1 MDCGPRSVL
10 PGDQRSGHLRSRR
23 CASSVGQRR
32 HFRSGRRGDGR
43 ETGSSVPRSRLVMNA
58 SELQEVRSTPLFAVL
73 NDAQLGCLDGGQVIE
88 APVGTVLA
96 TEGERTG
103 LFHVILQGEVRATR
117 TYDRQSILLGVNKPG
132 NYLGE
137 TMLLLDIPWL
147 AMCRVSKPARLFRL
161 NEESFWRMLTSCQTV
176 TREIFRSAS
185 NRMRNFEGYSQQRE
199 KLVSLGTMAAG
210 LAHELNNPA
219 AAARRAAAH
228 LQQTTDKV
236 QCFLCNLSHALEA
249 EHWQH
254 LLAASQE
261 ASGRKAPDIDH
272 LARSDRAETIAN
284 WLNAHGVAAAWDLA
298 PTFVNA
304 GLDLPWLENL
314 AARIPPASH
323 PDALGW
329 LEARLNLKALIKEVE
344 QSTGRIAE
352 LVKAVKSY
360 SYMDQS
366 PMQEVDIHE
375 GIESTLTMLGHKLK
389 NVTLVRAFDRSVPR
403 IIAYGSELNQVW
415 TNLIDNAIDAVKAT
429 GKICIGTCLE
439 DDQLVVEI
447 VDDGPGIPREVQSK
461 MFEPFFTTKPV
472 GIGTG
477 LGLIISNRIVG
488 DRHGG

>member
-1 MDCGPRSVL
+1 
-10 PGDQRSGHLRSRR
+10 
-23 CASSVGQRR
+23 
-32 HFRSGRRGDGR
+32 
-43 ETGSSVPRSRLVMNA
+43 MNA

-96 TEGERTG
+96 SEGERTG
-103 LFHVILQGEVRATR
+103 LFHVILEGEVRASR

-132 NYLGE
+132 NFLGE
-137 TMLLLDIPWL
+137 TMLLLDIPWV
-147 AMCRVSKPARLFRL
+147 ATCRVSKPARLFRL

-236 QCFLCNLSHALEA
+236 QSFLCQLSKALES

-254 LLAASQE
+254 LLNAAQE
-261 ASGRKAPDIDH
+261 ASERKAPELDH
-272 LARSDRAETIAN
+272 LARSDHAESVAS
-284 WLNAHGVAAAWDLA
+284 WLDSHGVAGAWDLA
-298 PTFVNA
+298 PTLVNA
-304 GLDLPWLENL
+304 GLDSAWLAEL
-314 AARIPPASH
+314 TDKLPPASH
-323 PDALGW
+323 ADALGW
-329 LEARLNLKALIKEVE
+329 LEARLNLKSLVSQVE
-344 QSTGRIAE
+344 QSTARIAE

-403 IIAYGSELNQVW
+403 IMAYGSELNQVW
-415 TNLIDNAIDAVKAT
+415 TNLIDNAIDAVNGA
-429 GKICIGTCLE
+429 GKICVGTSLE

-447 VDDGPGIPREVQSK
+447 VDDGAGIPPEVQAH
-461 MFEPFFTTKPV
+461 MFEPFFTTKSV
-472 GIGTG
+472 GTGTG
-477 LGLIISNRIVG
+477 LGLIISNRIIG
-488 DRHGG
+488 DRHGGEIEFESRPGETRFKVRLPVNRKQ